1 MAELHLTDLN
11 DRVLA
16 RLQQRAEQK
25 DRSVEDL
32 VQEALER
39 ALSVPPSEKRTKEES
54 FVQSV
59 ERLRAMSPEERVPDV
74 EPVEIE
80 GIPASELLIRDR
92 RRR

>member
-54 FVQSV
+54 FV
-59 ERLRAMSPEERVPDV
+59 
-74 EPVEIE
+74 
-80 GIPASELLIRDR
+80 
-92 RRR
+92 